1 MKSMY
6 RRIVAIISACALAVV
21 AVASFFAVRLA
32 MQEEQGKIRDEL
44 RKAAQVAAQ
53 CVGQEEEL
61 TKVGRLLGAR
71 VTHMAGNGEILF
83 DTSGQV
89 GFYLDQP
96 DVVAALADG
105 TGEEISFVG
114 RLAQMQVAVS
124 VRVEDGSIVRLTRNQ
139 TVFQYGDWGLF
150 ATLMALLL
158 AASVWLAFSLARRV
172 VTPINEISTAAQAI
186 IDGNYNVST
195 RIGAY
200 AELSQLLHTLRSMN
214 TRLQDT
220 VEKLQHKSVELESV
234 IDHMINGLIAVDGQ
248 LRVVQMNNAAK
259 HMLGVTGSVEGKP
272 VLEATGN
279 SRLEAGLQEAMEH
292 EELVTLELPVR
303 ATPRHRLIR
312 LYVSPLEH
320 ENESIGAV
328 ALLEDITELRNLEQM
343 RTDFAANV
351 THELKTPL
359 TSIKGFVETLQAGA
373 IEDPEMA
380 KRFLDIISMEADRLT
395 RLINDVLSLSSMENG
410 RVRVTTERLN
420 LGKHAQDVCMML
432 ENSAKQKNISLVLDV
447 QDDTFVNANQD
458 HIKQLLINLIDN
470 AIKYTLND
478 GRVSVRVVHE
488 GENVMLRV
496 KDTGI
501 GIAQEHIPRL
511 FERFYRVDKG
521 RSRNMGGTGLGL
533 AIVKHIVMDMN
544 GQIDVQSELNVG
556 TEFTVTLPYA
566 SKQEK

>member
-32 MQEEQGKIRDEL
+32 MQEEQGRIRDEL

-488 GENVMLRV
+488 GENVVLRV

>member
-96 DVVAALADG
+96 DVIAALADG

>member
-1 MKSMY
+1 MRSLY
-6 RRIVAIISACALAVV
+6 RRIVVIVSACALTMA

-32 MQEEQGKIRDEL
+32 MQEEQGEVCDDL
-44 RKAAQVAAQ
+44 RRAAQVAAQ
-53 CVGQEEEL
+53 CAEREDEL
-61 TKVGRLLGAR
+61 IRIGRLFGAR
-71 VTHMAGNGEILF
+71 ITHMASNGEILF

-96 DVVAALADG
+96 DVVAALAKG
-105 TGEEISFVG
+105 KGEEISFVG
-114 RLAQMQVAVS
+114 QLAQMQAAVS
-124 VRVEDGSIVRLTRNQ
+124 IRVADGSIVRVTRNQ
-139 TVFQYGDWGLF
+139 TVFRYGDWGLF
-150 ATLMALLL
+150 AALMTLLL
-158 AASVWLAFSLARRV
+158 VASIWLAYSLARRV
-172 VTPINEISTAAQAI
+172 VTPINEISSAAQAI
-186 IDGNYNVST
+186 IDGNYNVNT
-195 RIGAY
+195 RFEAY
-200 AELSQLLHTLRSMN
+200 AELSQLLSTLRSMN

-234 IDHMINGLIAVDGQ
+234 IGHMINGLIAVDGQ

-259 HMLGVTGSVEGKP
+259 HMLGVTGGVEGKP

-410 RVRVTTERLN
+410 RVRVTTERLS
-420 LGKHAQDVCMML
+420 LGKHAQDVCLML
-432 ENSAKQKNISLVLDV
+432 ENSARQKNIALSIEVGE
-447 QDDTFVNANQD
+447 DTFINANQD
-458 HIKQLLINLIDN
+458 HVKQLLINLIDN

-478 GRVSVRVVHE
+478 GTVNVFVARE
-488 GENVMLRV
+488 GESVKLRIR
-496 KDTGI
+496 DTGI

-533 AIVKHIVMDMN
+533 AIVKHIVMDMG

-566 SKQEK
+566 AEQDK

>member
-1 MKSMY
+1 MY
-6 RRIVAIISACALAVV
+6 RRIVAVVSACALAMV
-21 AVASFFAVRLA
+21 AIASFFAVRLA
-32 MQEEQGKIRDEL
+32 MQEEQGEIRDDL
-44 RKAAQVAAQ
+44 RQAAQYAAQ

-61 TKVGRLLGAR
+61 SKIGRLFGAR
-71 VTHMAGNGEILF
+71 ITHMAGNGEILF

-124 VRVEDGSIVRLTRNQ
+124 VRAADGSIVRLTRNQ
-139 TVFQYGDWGLF
+139 TVFRYGDWGLF
-150 ATLMALLL
+150 AALMALLL
-158 AASVWLAFSLARRV
+158 AVSIWLAYSLARKV

-195 RIGAY
+195 RIEAY
-200 AELSQLLHTLRSMN
+200 AELRQLLSTLRSMN

-312 LYVSPLEH
+312 LYVSPREH

-328 ALLEDITELRNLEQM
+328 ALLEDITELRRLEQV

-351 THELKTPL
+351 SHELKTPL

-410 RVRVTTERLN
+410 RVRVTTERLS
-420 LGKHAQDVCMML
+420 LGKHAQDVCLML
-432 ENSAKQKNISLVLDV
+432 ENSARQKNILLSIEAGE
-447 QDDTFVNANQD
+447 DTFVNANQD
-458 HIKQLLINLIDN
+458 HVKQLLINLIDN

-478 GRVSVRVVHE
+478 GTVNVRVSRE
-488 GENVMLRV
+488 GESVVLRV

-533 AIVKHIVMDMN
+533 AIVKHIVMDMG

-566 SKQEK
+566 PAQEK

>member
-488 GENVMLRV
+488 GENVVLRV

>member
-1 MKSMY
+1 MY

>member
-1 MKSMY
+1 MY
-6 RRIVAIISACALAVV
+6 RRIVAIVSVCALAVV
-21 AVASFFAVRLA
+21 AIASFFAVRLA
-32 MQEEQGKIRDEL
+32 MQEEQGEIRDEL
-44 RKAAQVAAQ
+44 RQAAKYAAQSVD
-53 CVGQEEEL
+53 QEEKL
-61 TKVGRLLGAR
+61 SKIGRLFDAR

-105 TGEEISFVG
+105 MGEEISFTG
-114 RLAQMQVAVS
+114 QLAQMQVAVS
-124 VRVEDGSIVRLTRNQ
+124 ARAADGSIVRLTRNH
-139 TVFQYGDWGLF
+139 TMFRYGDWGLF
-150 ATLMALLL
+150 AALMALLL
-158 AASVWLAFSLARRV
+158 AASIWLAFSLARKV

-195 RIGAY
+195 RIEAY
-200 AELSQLLHTLRSMN
+200 VELSQLLGTLRSMN

-259 HMLGVTGSVEGKP
+259 HMLGVTGSAVGKP

-410 RVRVTTERLN
+410 RVRITTERLS
-420 LGKHAQDVCMML
+420 LGKHAQDVCLML
-432 ENSAKQKNISLVLDV
+432 ENSAKQKNIALHIDAGE
-447 QDDTFVNANQD
+447 DTFINANQD
-458 HIKQLLINLIDN
+458 HVKQLLINLIDN

-478 GRVSVRVVHE
+478 GTVNVAVARE
-488 GENVMLRV
+488 GESVKLHV

-533 AIVKHIVMDMN
+533 AIVKHIVMDMG

-566 SKQEK
+566 PEQNK